1 MVLENIQRNSDSP
14 RNIDNNGENLYNRK
28 DKQRLTQVWCNGN
41 TSASQ
46 ADNAGSIPV
55 TRSQMKAFHIL

>member
-1 MVLENIQRNSDSP
+1 M
-14 RNIDNNGENLYNRK
+14 NIDNKGKNLYNRK
-28 DKQRLTQVWCNGN
+28 DKQRLMQVWCNGN

-55 TRSQMKAFHIL
+55 TCSQTIGIKPFAML